1 MSMNYS
7 LNYEVNT
14 ESQDGKLT
22 KQNNQ
27 FLSVV
32 DLYSLDPTN
41 LKVIMSSAN
50 FGEGNY
56 PDLAKHRWIVRTQD
70 GFFLRLNF
78 ETIEIED
85 DIDTVDVYKLHDN
98 AEKELVD
105 RVNVAKQFLVKCNQA
120 EIVFRSDCTVNRIG
134 FKVTIQSFKRIDQK
148 EITTTKALSSAIQNT
163 KTITPSEI
171 TNIQNTTPKFVKTE
185 RISREIPT
193 TQQTTTEIS
202 TTHNIIPKIIATQ
215 NTTTPQTVQDGY
227 LILLYKL

>member
-85 DIDTVDVYKLHDN
+85 DIDTIDVYKLHDN

-134 FKVTIQSFKRIDQK
+134 FKVTIQIFKRSYEHQK
-148 EITTTKALSSAIQNT
+148 PFGLLHRTLRS
-163 KTITPSEI
+163 
-171 TNIQNTTPKFVKTE
+171 V
-185 RISREIPT
+185 
-193 TQQTTTEIS
+193 QQLCFI
-202 TTHNIIPKIIATQ
+202 HRD
-215 NTTTPQTVQDGY
+215 VRR
-227 LILLYKL
+227 